1 MSKTRIQVLAD
12 CEEIKSQLRKDE
24 KFSQGVRL
32 YAVYQI
38 ALGKTA
44 EELQEL
50 YFTSHKSI
58 CNWVHRYNAEGL
70 AGLKDRPRSGRR
82 SRLEEA
88 QKLKIKAAVL
98 ESPTLEGF
106 SSGVWTWALV
116 GEYIR
121 CNFGVSYKKA
131 QIYNILHAL
140 GLSYQKGKGYFP
152 ETAGREDQVEA
163 IKKTSTSR
171 NWKRGAIRG

>member
-1 MSKTRIQVLAD
+1 MSKTRLQVLSNSEA
-12 CEEIKSQLRKDE
+12 IKSQLRKDE

-38 ALGKTA
+38 SLGKTA
-44 EELQEL
+44 EELKEL

-58 CNWVHRYNAEGL
+58 CNWVHRYNAEGVE
-70 AGLKDRPRSGRR
+70 GLKDRPRSGRR

-88 QKLKIKAAVL
+88 QKGKIKAAVL
-98 ESPTLEGF
+98 ESPSLEGF

-116 GEYIR
+116 SEYIR
-121 CNFGVSYKKA
+121 RNFGVSYKKA
-131 QIYNILHAL
+131 QIYNILHSL

-152 ETAGREDQVEA
+152 EAANREEQVET
-163 IKKTSTSR
+163 IKKTSTTRRRQCS
-171 NWKRGAIRG
+171 AV